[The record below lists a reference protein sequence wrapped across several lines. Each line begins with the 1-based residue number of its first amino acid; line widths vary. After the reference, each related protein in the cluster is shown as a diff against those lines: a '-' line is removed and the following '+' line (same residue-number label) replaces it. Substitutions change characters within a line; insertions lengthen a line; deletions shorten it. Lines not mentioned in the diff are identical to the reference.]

1 MIEKLLFATGNK
13 GKVEEAQSILNIPIE
28 IADIKVDEVQS
39 DELDVEYVA
48 RRKVEAVFEKVQR
61 PVFVDDV
68 SVELE
73 SWNGLPGPNVKS
85 WLEKLTLKGI
95 LERLQ
100 YEKNRNLVVK
110 SAIGYHD
117 GKESKV
123 FVGEVHGTL
132 AYEER
137 GKDGFGFDFSIIPEG
152 QSLTYAE
159 MGLEGKNKLSH
170 RRKALDKFKEYLDS
184 QGK

>member
-1 MIEKLLFATGNK
+1 MIEKLLFATTNQ
-13 GKVEEAQSILNIPIE
+13 GKIEEARSILEIPIE
-28 IADIKVDEVQS
+28 IAKIEVDEVQS
-39 DELDVEYVA
+39 EDVEYVA
-48 RRKVEAVFEKVQR
+48 KRKVESVFEKVQQ

-73 SWNGLPGPNVKS
+73 SWNGLPGAYVKS
-85 WLEKLTLKGI
+85 WLEKLTLEGI

-100 YEKNRNLVVK
+100 FEKNRNLIVK

-117 GKESKV
+117 GNESRV
-123 FVGEVHGTL
+123 FVGEVRGTL
-132 AYEER
+132 AYDVR
-137 GKDGFGFDFSIIPEG
+137 GREGFGFDFSIIPEG

-159 MGLEGKNKLSH
+159 MGLEAKNRLSH
-170 RRKALDKFKEYLDS
+170 RRKALDKFKNYLES

>member
-1 MIEKLLFATGNK
+1 MIEKLVFATTNH
-13 GKVEEAQSILNIPIE
+13 GKVEEARAILEIPIE
-28 IADIKVDEVQS
+28 IAKIEVDEVQN
-39 DELDVEYVA
+39 EDVEYVA
-48 RRKVEAVFEKVQR
+48 RRKVEAVFEKVQQ

-73 SWNGLPGPNVKS
+73 SWNGLPGAYVKS

-117 GKESKV
+117 GKESMV

-137 GKDGFGFDFSIIPEG
+137 GKEGFGFDFSIIPEG
-152 QSLTYAE
+152 QNLTYAE
-159 MGLEGKNKLSH
+159 MGSEAKNRLSH
-170 RRKALDKFKEYLDS
+170 RRKALDKFRDYLES